1 MVWSKKNKDSLT
13 STTNPVGGGIR
24 GNKRLTHTNHLTLLT
39 TLKHLSILSITTSLL
54 LVLTINIYR
63 TYSYTNTLASAVE
76 DSSLAT
82 ETDAVC
88 DPNNTSAPACIG
100 LSVTSSAQS
109 GGSPTATTN
118 LTMKIPRDGGI
129 VTGYQTIELVTNSD
143 DDYKVTITTDS
154 SSNDLVRYTGD
165 DQKDLANVI
174 TSLPIA
180 ENLNNDFAS
189 VKGTSTLSEDNTW
202 GVAIPGLIRAVT
214 NSKPGASFWRQDFP
228 FGTPDVDYQTT
239 DPVEQAALLFAGIPP
254 LGDNSLTLT
263 HSDIG
268 RNSETDIYYGVRV
281 DDPGVT
287 TRPGEYKT
295 NIIYTVTLVPDYAV
309 IKSVTPNVYNIG
321 SDDSPTITITG
332 TNLATAYEVWVDMNE
347 DKQYDQNEACTDI
360 QIIDDTKLT
369 CTIPTAGISL
379 YQQVKTYKIYV
390 RTQAINVSTGANN
403 SLTYQRPSICRN
415 ADPYSDCQ
423 VDIDN
428 NMIPIYYDGNTENGE
443 AIWKVANPNDPGS
456 WYDYT
461 NKQWANAVT
470 VTKEALDANKY
481 QNPGTVIDNNDVL
494 GYWVYIPRYAYE
506 VQRPN
511 AVDRVVAPQNFNIR
525 FETTEDVKKTPKESC
540 NLGIKTATDMWSNGT
555 PNNVES
561 NIKAKDYRTE
571 CGISRIFPNSYVVLP
586 GVDIATLAVSNSTWA
601 THPAFIWGTGKT
613 LNGFWIG
620 KFETTGSVI
629 NPTVMPNSKHI
640 GDMNTTELGN
650 IGGYY
655 TIAKHIGSYDSNNT
669 GGNDV
674 SLDGQIVSATGPW
687 DSTHNLQNATSHML
701 KNSEWGAVAY
711 LASSNYGAGIDESG
725 NSRVFNNAQLQY
737 GLDGNNQA
745 SYGVTGCGPVNTD
758 NPNDQGNYGN
768 GTASSPGTG
777 GAIGTSEACLSG
789 HPEKSYSGS
798 VGVMASTTN
807 NVYGVYD
814 MAGGAYEYVMGNLT
828 GNEDQIEIQ
837 DVTFFKNTT
846 SPPYVDLYNES
857 PNGNFTSSASS
868 NPISW
873 SLSPSENMWNNDVC
887 TWSTCGGQALHETK
901 MYQSVSGDGQ
911 SWGSDGSNFVHSNV
925 RWFLRGDNSQYGSV
939 AGIFGTIGS
948 DGYTNSGY
956 SFRSALVLT
965 N

>member
-1 MVWSKKNKDSLT
+1 M
-13 STTNPVGGGIR
+13 
-24 GNKRLTHTNHLTLLT
+24 
-39 TLKHLSILSITTSLL
+39 
-54 LVLTINIYR
+54 
-63 TYSYTNTLASAVE
+63 A
-76 DSSLAT
+76 
-82 ETDAVC
+82 
-88 DPNNTSAPACIG
+88 
-100 LSVTSSAQS
+100 
-109 GGSPTATTN
+109 
-118 LTMKIPRDGGI
+118 IPEQGGI
-129 VTGYQTIELVTNSD
+129 VTGSHTIDITTNSYNGWNLYMEVKSPSD
-143 DDYKVTITTDS
+143 AGNTNTNKDANLINTTQQSSTTNPYTI
-154 SSNDLVRYTGD
+154 
-165 DQKDLANVI
+165 A
-174 TSLPIA
+174 SLPETA
-180 ENLNNDFAS
+180 MPYRGD
-189 VKGTSTLSEDNTW
+189 TTTLSNNTW
-202 GVAIPGLIRAVT
+202 GIAMPYGAYSDDFSPVT
-214 NSKPGASFWRQDFP
+214 ADNNPYKADPTTSEGQQTLSTTLWASP
-228 FGTPDVDYQTT
+228 KYMSNKHVIL
-239 DPVEQAALLFAGIPP
+239 AARDGYSPSTVHP
-254 LGDNSLTLT
+254 
-263 HSDIG
+263 
-268 RNSETDIYYGVRV
+268 ETRTIYYGVRV
-281 DDPGVT
+281 DNPST
-287 TRPGEYKT
+287 TPAGDYQAG
-295 NIIYTVTLVPDYAV
+295 IVYTAIANLPPAPT
-309 IKSVTPNVYNIG
+309 ITTITPNTYTIG
-321 SDDSPTITITG
+321 SNDPTTITITG
-332 TNLATAYEVWVDMNE
+332 TNLASTYEVWIDLDKDTNISTNQNINPDPNE
-347 DKQYDQNEACTDI
+347 VCTNI
-360 QIIDDTKLT
+360 QIVNDTKLT
-369 CTIPTAGISL
+369 CTIPTPSSTLTINPDTYNL
-379 YQQVKTYKIYV
+379 YL
-390 RTQAINVSTGANN
+390 RTQANELATATF
-403 SLTYQRPSICRN
+403 TYTNPPAGTVCRN
-415 ADPYSDCQ
+415 ADPNSDCQ
-423 VDIDN
+423 VDIDD
-428 NMIPIYYDGNTENGE
+428 NMIPIYYDGNTKDGE
-443 AIWKVANPNDPGS
+443 AIWKVANPNDSNNPGS

-470 VTKEALDANKY
+470 ITKEALNANKY
-481 QNPGTVIDNNDVL
+481 QNPGTTIDNNDVL

-506 VQRPN
+506 VMRPN

-540 NLGIKTATDMWSNGT
+540 NLGIKIATDMWSNGT

-601 THPAFIWGTGKT
+601 THPAFIWGTGKA

-620 KFETTGSVI
+620 KFETTGSAI

-674 SLDGQIVSATGPW
+674 SLDGQIVSVTGPW

-768 GTASSPGTG
+768 GTASSPGIG

-925 RWFLRGDNSQYGSV
+925 RWFLRGDNSQYGFV